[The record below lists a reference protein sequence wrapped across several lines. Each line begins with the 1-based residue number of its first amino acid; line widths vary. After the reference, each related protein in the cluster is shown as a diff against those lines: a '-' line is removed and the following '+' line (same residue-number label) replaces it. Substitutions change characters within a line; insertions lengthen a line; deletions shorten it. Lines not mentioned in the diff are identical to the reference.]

1 MCVFGKERSSAEDEK
16 RHRRLSWCALL
27 GECFILRRA
36 RVSTVCFEAFSIVC
50 KLSRPFFVFFRLIFF
65 VRSSL
70 FFFLFFPP
78 FFLGRHTK
86 KKQREREREKREK
99 KRMLREARELCY
111 KHRDAYHEA
120 LKKASSSKKE
130 LRALEK
136 LFEKHCPRSWVDHF
150 EKIRLDQEKFT
161 KLTSKN

>member
-1 MCVFGKERSSAEDEK
+1 MEREERRNSFK
-16 RHRRLSWCALL
+16 RDDDFLL
-27 GECFILRRA
+27 WQQVLVLLCFI
-36 RVSTVCFEAFSIVC
+36 
-50 KLSRPFFVFFRLIFF
+50 
-65 VRSSL
+65 
-70 FFFLFFPP
+70 
-78 FFLGRHTK
+78 K
-86 KKQREREREKREK
+86 KTERREREKK

-120 LKKASSSKKE
+120 LKKASSKKE

>member
-1 MCVFGKERSSAEDEK
+1 MATSISSI
-16 RHRRLSWCALL
+16 ALL
-27 GECFILRRA
+27 LY
-36 RVSTVCFEAFSIVC
+36 
-50 KLSRPFFVFFRLIFF
+50 
-65 VRSSL
+65 
-70 FFFLFFPP
+70 
-78 FFLGRHTK
+78 K
-86 KKQREREREKREK
+86 KNTRETRERERERK

-120 LKKASSSKKE
+120 LKKASSKKE

>member
-1 MCVFGKERSSAEDEK
+1 MDDTQKKSKEKDDLEK
-16 RHRRLSWCALL
+16 EGRKELYFLWRIA
-27 GECFILRRA
+27 
-36 RVSTVCFEAFSIVC
+36 
-50 KLSRPFFVFFRLIFF
+50 IFYE
-65 VRSSL
+65 
-70 FFFLFFPP
+70 
-78 FFLGRHTK
+78 K
-86 KKQREREREKREK
+86 KKQREREKEREKREK

>member
-1 MCVFGKERSSAEDEK
+1 M
-16 RHRRLSWCALL
+16 
-27 GECFILRRA
+27 
-36 RVSTVCFEAFSIVC
+36 C

-70 FFFLFFPP
+70 FFFLPSF
-78 FFLGRHTK
+78 FFLLFFLLFLDDTQKNDKNDDGEEGRKEGTLFSLENCHFLREK
-86 KKQREREREKREK
+86 KTEREREREKREK

-161 KLTSKN
+161 KLTSEN